1 METQTAMSMRV
12 PNFLLAGLAGMLAQ
26 SALMSLKV
34 SLGVLPDFHPYGELQ
49 RLLRSA
55 FGAHL
60 SPGAVW
66 LLSYLKGSL
75 IVGFVFSRLF
85 HRLPSRTGAIKG
97 AIFGLGAWLAF
108 GVLLFP
114 ALGMGVFGTHRGTAP
129 LFFSLL
135 MLLVYSVTMGVV
147 YSSLSKR

>member
-1 METQTAMSMRV
+1 MTIHI

-26 SALMSLKV
+26 SALMGAKV
-34 SLGVLPDFHPYGELQ
+34 ALGVLPDFQPYNELQ
-49 RLLRSA
+49 RLLRST
-55 FGAHL
+55 FGANL

-75 IVGFVFSRLF
+75 IVSFVFSRLF

-97 AIFGLGAWLAF
+97 AIFGVCAWLVF
-108 GVLLFP
+108 GALLFP
-114 ALGMGVFGTHRGTAP
+114 LLGMGLFGTHRGIAP

-135 MLLVYSVTMGVV
+135 MLLVYSVTMGIV
-147 YSSLSKR
+147 YSALSKR